1 MQADLEP
8 ASFEALP
15 DFASDD
21 FVEALACF
29 QRSAKLIASDA
40 PSQRPGVKPGPE
52 LVAAC
57 RAALSLGADVSQ
69 GKARIFF
76 TDNFQPFRLKGPGFV
91 TAYYEP
97 EVEAKLEPDA
107 NFGVPVLS
115 RPSDLVTLNDAPYP
129 RTRWRNL
136 DQRASLRRR
145 FLDPLP
151 RSARD

>member
-52 LVAAC
+52 LVTAC
-57 RAALSLGADVSQ
+57 RAVLSLGADVSQ
-69 GKARIFF
+69 EKREISSPRIFSRSGSRAPVSSPPI
-76 TDNFQPFRLKGPGFV
+76 TSPKSKQRLSPTRILGFQCCPGH
-91 TAYYEP
+91 
-97 EVEAKLEPDA
+97 LI
-107 NFGVPVLS
+107 S
-115 RPSDLVTLNDAPYP
+115 
-129 RTRWRNL
+129 
-136 DQRASLRRR
+136 
-145 FLDPLP
+145 
-151 RSARD
+151 